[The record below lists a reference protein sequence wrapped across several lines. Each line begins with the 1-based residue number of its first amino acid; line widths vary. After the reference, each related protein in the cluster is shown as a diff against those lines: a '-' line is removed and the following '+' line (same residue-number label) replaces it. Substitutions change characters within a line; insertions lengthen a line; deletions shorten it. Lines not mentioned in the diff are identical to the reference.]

1 MADAIKPNY
10 FNIPSLQADV
20 EAQKRGIT
28 DEERQLHAMSES
40 GGWKRL
46 TEIKANVL
54 NDLDQINEAA
64 IARGATR
71 EEIGDNTIVI
81 SLVKGVI
88 KQLWNKVEDAREAI
102 EQSGA
107 A

>member
-10 FNIPSLQADV
+10 FTIPSLQVDE
-20 EAQKRGIT
+20 EAKKRGIT
-28 DEERQLHAMSES
+28 EEERQLHALSYT
-40 GGWKRL
+40 GGWKQL
-46 TEIKANVL
+46 TDIKANIL
-54 NDLDQINEAA
+54 EELDQINEAA
-64 IARGATR
+64 IARGASR